1 MADDAKSNLD
11 KFINRTLN
19 KSLAIGL
26 EKVLQSIENDAVKE
40 CPFDDGTLR
49 ADIKHEVD
57 KNNLEGLVG
66 NTVEYAPYVHQ
77 GTGIYA
83 KEGNG
88 RQTPWTYQSADGK
101 WHTTEGQ
108 KPNDYLQRAIDMN
121 LQKALSVL
129 GEGVTSEWKK

>member
-1 MADDAKSNLD
+1 MDAKGNLD

-40 CPFDDGTLR
+40 CPHDDGTLR
-49 ADIKHEVD
+49 ADIKHVVD
-57 KNNLEGLVG
+57 KSKLEGLVG

-83 KEGNG
+83 VEGNG
-88 RQTPWTYQSADGK
+88 RQTPWSYQSADGK

-108 KPNDYLQRAIDMN
+108 KPNPYLQRAIDN
-121 LQKALSVL
+121 NKARALEILKS
-129 GEGVTSEWKK
+129 GVITEWKK